1 MRDEQGIQTESF
13 NKYISRIRDNK
24 SFSKRAQE
32 TNEYRKSEPMTCAK
46 CQHEKDR
53 AMVKDERTQRRRR
66 TADRRLCVCV
76 SPCSDVTRKVTLGW
90 HRLPRAHSASL
101 GTVREGQT
109 PIPPVSIPFEVL
121 RVTERRRPVIS
132 RTRSRNRRLNKET
145 EEREIKKSQSG
156 KGRERGDWWESLI
169 VKV

>member
-24 SFSKRAQE
+24 SFSKHAQE
-32 TNEYRKSEPMTCAK
+32 TNEYRKSEAMTCAK

-76 SPCSDVTRKVTLGW
+76 SPCSDVTRKVTLG
-90 HRLPRAHSASL
+90 
-101 GTVREGQT
+101 
-109 PIPPVSIPFEVL
+109 
-121 RVTERRRPVIS
+121 
-132 RTRSRNRRLNKET
+132 
-145 EEREIKKSQSG
+145 
-156 KGRERGDWWESLI
+156 
-169 VKV
+169 